1 MPTNEIQEHSTHSDV
16 RRTAKNEFNYRRA
29 WKGGANLTI
38 ASGVV
43 TVTTSKIYSVL
54 TEGAAS
60 TDNLDTINFDA
71 SVPTD
76 MRDGMV
82 IWIQAGD
89 DGDDVVLTKSGN
101 IDHPNTTITLAE
113 VKDLVGLVWD
123 AALSKWRVFA
133 NQGGATA

>member
-1 MPTNEIQEHSTHSDV
+1 MSSNEIQNTSTHADV

-29 WKGGANLTI
+29 WKGGENLTI
-38 ASGVV
+38 ASGAV
-43 TVTTSKIYSVL
+43 TVTTSKLYSIL

-60 TDNLDTINFDA
+60 TDNLDTISFDS

-76 MRDGMV
+76 FRDGMM
-82 IWIQAGD
+82 IWVQAGD

-113 VKDLVGLVWD
+113 AKDIVALAWD
-123 AALSKWRVFA
+123 AALSKWRVVE